1 MRNMLALM
9 RKEFIQLRRD
19 PRLIAF
25 ILLMPVILLILFG
38 YALRLEPENV
48 RMAYVDKDQSLF
60 SNLIKTNIW
69 SEGYFKLY
77 AVDNKDDIID
87 QIRLGKARAGLYIG
101 PDFSDLL
108 TQNKQPTVTLYVDG
122 SMPSLATAMKNN
134 GGAITDK
141 QVTSDMYFSDPD
153 SDPVV
158 IADDPF
164 TLDVVTLFNP
174 DAKETWFFLPGVIG
188 ILIMQ
193 VTLILTSMAVV
204 REKENHTLEQLL
216 VSPVTRLQFI
226 LGKTLPYVLI
236 ALLDFYLI
244 LAMSWALFD
253 LPQPH
258 SHGLLALLGVA
269 YILAMIGMGV
279 AISTISNTQPQAIFL
294 SIFILI
300 PSIMLS
306 GFIFPIEA
314 MPDWIQPVAWA
325 LPFTYFVEIIRGL
338 LLKHNSLAELSPA
351 YLALAG
357 FAVFFI
363 VVSTIRFRKTLD

>member
-1 MRNMLALM
+1 MRNVLALM

-141 QVTSDMYFSDPD
+141 QVTSD
-153 SDPVV
+153 
-158 IADDPF
+158 
-164 TLDVVTLFNP
+164 
-174 DAKETWFFLPGVIG
+174 
-188 ILIMQ
+188 
-193 VTLILTSMAVV
+193 
-204 REKENHTLEQLL
+204 
-216 VSPVTRLQFI
+216 
-226 LGKTLPYVLI
+226 
-236 ALLDFYLI
+236 
-244 LAMSWALFD
+244 
-253 LPQPH
+253 
-258 SHGLLALLGVA
+258 
-269 YILAMIGMGV
+269 
-279 AISTISNTQPQAIFL
+279 
-294 SIFILI
+294 
-300 PSIMLS
+300 
-306 GFIFPIEA
+306 
-314 MPDWIQPVAWA
+314 
-325 LPFTYFVEIIRGL
+325 
-338 LLKHNSLAELSPA
+338 
-351 YLALAG
+351 
-357 FAVFFI
+357 
-363 VVSTIRFRKTLD
+363 